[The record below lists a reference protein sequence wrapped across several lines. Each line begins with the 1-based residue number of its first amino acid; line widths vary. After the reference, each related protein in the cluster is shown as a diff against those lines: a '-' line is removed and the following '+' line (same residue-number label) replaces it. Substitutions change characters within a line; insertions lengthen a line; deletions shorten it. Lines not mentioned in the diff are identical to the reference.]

1 MARAVKGPNPRAGQA
16 MVELVVALVCLLA
29 LVLGATTLARLAHRG
44 LRLRH
49 DVRLE
54 AGTGALGRATHGW
67 VSPTQAPE
75 TRSDP
80 FHRLNAHTRLDAYA
94 PALVSR
100 LPAGNYTLAAR
111 DLPLAELGLKAAARE
126 ARVPLDSAFVSLI
139 YRKPSVLLRQ
149 EATFPAATGLWE

>member
-1 MARAVKGPNPRAGQA
+1 MA
-16 MVELVVALVCLLA
+16 ELVVALNCLLI
-29 LVLGATTLARLAHRG
+29 LVLGATTLAQLAHRG

-54 AGTGALGRATHGW
+54 AGREALARATHGW
-67 VSPTQAPE
+67 VNPTQAPE

-80 FHRLNAHTRLDAYA
+80 FHQINAHTRLEAYA

-111 DLPLAELGLKAAARE
+111 DLPLAELGLKAAERE
-126 ARVPLDSAFVSLI
+126 ERVPLDNAFISLI
-139 YRKPSVLLRQ
+139 YRKPTVLLRK
-149 EATFPAATGLWE
+149 EAVFPAATGLWK